1 MPAVQLSIPNG
12 FKCVGVYHKVRC
24 YGGPEEG
31 GWFYDGLQHLRSAV
45 IPQDAD
51 ERLLLQQ
58 DEAEQKDTP
67 DAPCPEWMEDTPLF
81 KGESLSS
88 GEFITIVEEEGPAQH
103 DNSGDAAPRYE

>member
-1 MPAVQLSIPNG
+1 MTFLVTAYLTD
-12 FKCVGVYHKVRC
+12 RA

-31 GWFYDGLQHLRSAV
+31 GWFYDGFQHLRSAV

-51 ERLLLQQ
+51 ESLLLQQ

-67 DAPCPEWMEDTPLF
+67 DAPCPEWMEDIPLF

-88 GEFITIVEEEGPAQH
+88 GKFVTIVEEEGPAQH
-103 DNSGDAAPRYE
+103 DNSGDAAPHYE